1 VALERSK
8 MDVYSEIEEL
18 FTSGVSEEYLGE
30 DVKLVEHMLQ
40 CADHARASG
49 APSELVI
56 AALLHDIGHLLVD
69 DAAAAHIAGEDA
81 HHDEIGA
88 QWIEARFP
96 ESVSEPVRLH
106 VDAKRYLVS
115 TDPLYM
121 AKLSE
126 ASIHTLRLQG
136 GLMDQDQIKDFF
148 TLPGAKAAIQVR
160 LWDDVAKIRDKATS
174 TLDSFRIEIEN
185 LAGNR

>member
-1 VALERSK
+1 MALST
-8 MDVYSEIEEL
+8 YQEIEEL
-18 FTSGVSEEYLGE
+18 FTTGISEEYLGE

-40 CADHARASG
+40 CADLARESG
-49 APSELVI
+49 ASDELIV

-69 DAAAAHIAGEDA
+69 DAVTSHNEGHDA
-81 HHDEIGA
+81 HHDIVGA
-88 QWIEARFP
+88 QWVAERFP
-96 ESVSEPVRLH
+96 ESISEPVRLH
-106 VDAKRYLVS
+106 VAAKRYLVS
-115 TDPLYM
+115 IDPAYR

>member
-1 VALERSK
+1 MALTTYEEIAEI
-8 MDVYSEIEEL
+8 YS
-18 FTSGVSEEYLGE
+18 SGVSEEYLGE

-126 ASIHTLRLQG
+126 ASIHTLNLQG
-136 GLMDQDQIKDFF
+136 GEMTAAECEEFLAI
-148 TLPGAKAAIQVR
+148 PGAKEGISLR
-160 LWDDVAKIRDKATS
+160 IWDDLGKVRDKPTS
-174 TLDSFRIEIEN
+174 K
-185 LAGNR
+185 LADFKAVVSRFDAHN